1 MLNQFLR
8 RTYLVSRTREKKKNQ
23 SRTSRITKSK
33 PISHSGNQIKVYVY
47 LCSQYETTLFQKS
60 HTFFS
65 ILYLPTKI
73 WKYTGAFGWTNNWGM
88 TGHTVTRDQNGKCAR
103 TIPQIREL
111 SQPNANRALLAEKH
125 LFLTRTT
132 NQIPFFEGVGKQ
144 HCEACRILVPWPGTE
159 PALGS

>member
-8 RTYLVSRTREKKKNQ
+8 RTYLVSRTREKKKSKQKFKNNKEQTHISLRKPNQ
-23 SRTSRITKSK
+23 SICVFMLSIWNNTF
-33 PISHSGNQIKVYVY
+33 P
-47 LCSQYETTLFQKS
+47 KS

-65 ILYLPTKI
+65 ILYLPKKI
-73 WKYTGAFGWTNNWGM
+73 WKYTGDFGWTNNWGM
-88 TGHTVTRDQNGKCAR
+88 TGYTVTRDQNGKCAW

-111 SQPNANRALLAEKH
+111 SQPNANRALLVEKH

-132 NQIPFFEGVGKQ
+132 NQIPFFWGGGKQ
-144 HCEACRILVPWPGTE
+144 HCKACRILVPWPGTE